1 MGPGRRRITHMS
13 KATHY
18 LEFFGS
24 DALKRLHGCAIAEAD
39 RGAQSPCAGLARPL
53 RRPQVGW
60 GNPHAGLVFLSPS
73 PIDPASAANEAFSE
87 WLERESTLV
96 HHMRSQT
103 VQPYFRFV
111 QAVLRTCR
119 ERWGQ
124 KPQKNDVT
132 ELAFHTSAAR
142 CVTENPDRVTEAAL
156 TQCVDRHLNG
166 MLETLQPK
174 LVVAMGGAPARYFWA
189 RSGKAW
195 EAWGSME
202 RLHGTLLS
210 YSLGE
215 RELPVVLSV
224 HPFRREL
231 ESRPEV
237 IARVVAQILGA
248 NGETSE
254 LKAA

>member
-1 MGPGRRRITHMS
+1 MGSGRRRTTHMS

-39 RGAQSPCAGLARPL
+39 RGPESPCAGLARPL
-53 RRPQVGW
+53 RRPQVGF

-87 WLERESTLV
+87 WLERESSLV
-96 HHMRSQT
+96 HHMTSQT

-111 QAVLRTCR
+111 QAVLRACR

-124 KPQKNDVT
+124 KPQRNDTT
-132 ELAFHTSAAR
+132 ELAFHTSAVR
-142 CVTENPDRVTEAAL
+142 CASENPDRVTEAAL
-156 TQCVDRHLNG
+156 DQCVERHLTG
-166 MLETLQPK
+166 MLDTLQPR

-189 RSGKAW
+189 RSGQDW

-202 RLHGTLLS
+202 RLHGTVLQTR
-210 YSLGE
+210 LGE

-224 HPFRREL
+224 HPFQRDVEL
-231 ESRPEV
+231 HPEV
-237 IARVVAQILGA
+237 IGRVVAQTLGA
-248 NGETSE
+248 GRNSE